1 MRKLRGRISR
11 GDVVI
16 AAIVAVALQ
25 VEAQAEHLTPR
36 GIAISAFALLGAL
49 LLLRRVAPLPVLVA
63 GLATQLIAVAAGLS
77 SHTPVT
83 PLLFFV
89 LVLYSVGLVEE
100 RVRAVG
106 GLALALGL
114 VLATLFVAKHN
125 GEAFD
130 GTDIPFVALV
140 CSTPWFVGRA
150 MRGRLRQ
157 VETLERRAGQLEAE
171 RLAAVTEER
180 ARIARE
186 LHDVIA
192 HSVSVMVVQAAAA
205 EQVLKLD
212 PERAVD
218 PLRSVQE
225 TGRQALV
232 EMSRLLG
239 LLRAD
244 SEELGFAPQPRL
256 DELDALLAQVRG
268 AGLPVELRV
277 QGERRALPPALE
289 LTAYRVVQ
297 EALTNTLKHG
307 GEAHAEVRLGYT
319 LDAFELEVVDDGPG
333 SDDGHVGGHGL
344 AGMRER
350 VNVFGGDFA
359 AGPRPDGGFAVRVR
373 LPVEAEPA

>member
-1 MRKLRGRISR
+1 MPNLRGRVSR

-16 AAIVAVALQ
+16 ALIVTLAMQ

-36 GIAISAFALLGAL
+36 GVAIAAFAALGAL
-49 LLLRRVAPLPVLVA
+49 LLLRRSAPLAVLAA
-63 GLATQLIAVAAGLS
+63 GLAAQLLAVAAGLS
-77 SHTPVT
+77 SHTPAT
-83 PLLFFV
+83 PLVFFV
-89 LVLYSVGLVEE
+89 LVLYSVGLLEE
-100 RVRAVG
+100 RERAVA

-114 VLATLFVAKHN
+114 VMATLLVAKHN

-140 CSTPWFVGRA
+140 CSTPWFAGRA

-157 VETLERRAGQLEAE
+157 VETLERRAGRLEAE
-171 RLAAVTEER
+171 RLAAVAEER
-180 ARIARE
+180 SRIARE

-192 HSVSVMVVQAAAA
+192 HSVSVMVVQAGAA

-256 DELDALLAQVRG
+256 DELDALLKQVRG
-268 AGLPVELRV
+268 AGLPVELEV

-307 GEAHAEVRLGYT
+307 GEAHAEVRLGYAV
-319 LDAFELEVVDDGPG
+319 DSFELEVLDDGPG
-333 SDDGHVGGHGL
+333 DDDGHVGGHGL

-350 VNVFGGDFA
+350 VNVFGGEFA
-359 AGPRPDGGFAVRVR
+359 AGPRPEGGFAVRVR
-373 LPVEAEPA
+373 LPLDGVPA